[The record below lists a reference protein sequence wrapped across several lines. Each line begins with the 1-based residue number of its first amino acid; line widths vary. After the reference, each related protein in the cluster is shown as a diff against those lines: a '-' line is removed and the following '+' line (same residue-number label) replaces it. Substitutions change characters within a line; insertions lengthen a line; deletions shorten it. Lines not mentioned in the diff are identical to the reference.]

1 MYILWNIYIFG
12 NCKIKVAGV
21 VDRVYN
27 SMGAGE
33 LGDRIKGNFEGT
45 QILTSIWYSFK
56 YFKVVIFEL

>member
-21 VDRVYN
+21 VDTVYI

-33 LGDRIKGNFEGT
+33 LGERIKGKFEGT
-45 QILTSIWYSFK
+45 QILTSI
-56 YFKVVIFEL
+56 